1 MHNKEN
7 QCTVLS
13 AEDLIL
19 LADLVGDIH
28 FFRTVYAVSADDFS
42 VFEFEEFECVE
53 VVRIGCLLIL
63 EQ

>member
-1 MHNKEN
+1 MKKSIDRLEKNVHNKEN

-42 VFEFEEFECVE
+42 AF
-53 VVRIGCLLIL
+53 
-63 EQ
+63 